1 MWKIKDVKKNGKKH
15 FKNNVWT
22 LLLVTVVMTF
32 IVGEYFT
39 SKKSFSNIRILQ
51 EFIIDR
57 QNNEKIETFDDN
69 PTIIL
74 NKYFDEAISS
84 FVSNRK
90 EGLIEQYN
98 QKHNVYKGV
107 AYTIFNAF
115 TIGQNQLKELV
126 NSIWNSPNKT
136 AIQNAII
143 ISLAVIAMLLKVFV
157 SNPILVGESRIYLES
172 INYKKTKI
180 RRLFYTFR
188 KKRYIN
194 VVIAVLLM
202 HLYKFFWNLTII
214 GGFIKNYSYKMVTYI
229 MAENPEIKPRDAIK
243 MSRIMMNGAKWKLFE
258 LDISFLGWNILAF
271 ITFGISSLY
280 SSPYYKLTLT
290 EIYRLQREEYKRKK
304 LFNYEMLNDDV
315 LFDRELLKT
324 TYKELTNE
332 DIESI
337 QNYPGTFRIVK
348 NKPQFEFHH
357 EYDLVSL
364 ILLFFV
370 FSIAGWCWEVLL
382 FMFRDGKFVNRGTLY
397 GPWLPIYGVGCT
409 LFIILLQIGG
419 EKNHFSKIA
428 NKPFLTFIAIAIV
441 ASIVEYFSSFWLE
454 AITGMKYWNYEGI
467 FMNLNG
473 RICLEGAIFFG
484 LGGSFCLYI
493 VAPFIHK
500 KINKISQSK
509 KIAVCIILIILMT
522 LDKSITLVYPHQ
534 GEGITEY
541 AKTDIE
547 DSIHDNN

>member
-1 MWKIKDVKKNGKKH
+1 
-15 FKNNVWT
+15 
-22 LLLVTVVMTF
+22 
-32 IVGEYFT
+32 
-39 SKKSFSNIRILQ
+39 
-51 EFIIDR
+51 
-57 QNNEKIETFDDN
+57 
-69 PTIIL
+69 
-74 NKYFDEAISS
+74 
-84 FVSNRK
+84 
-90 EGLIEQYN
+90 
-98 QKHNVYKGV
+98 
-107 AYTIFNAF
+107 
-115 TIGQNQLKELV
+115 
-126 NSIWNSPNKT
+126 
-136 AIQNAII
+136 
-143 ISLAVIAMLLKVFV
+143 
-157 SNPILVGESRIYLES
+157 
-172 INYKKTKI
+172 
-180 RRLFYTFR
+180 
-188 KKRYIN
+188 
-194 VVIAVLLM
+194 
-202 HLYKFFWNLTII
+202 
-214 GGFIKNYSYKMVTYI
+214 
-229 MAENPEIKPRDAIK
+229 
-243 MSRIMMNGAKWKLFE
+243 MNGAKWKLFE

-280 SSPYYKLTLT
+280 SSPYYKSTLT

-500 KINKISQSK
+500 KINNISQSK